1 MKKMNINIEE
11 KKNNDLRL
19 SNILKIEERSII
31 SSLESWLEIS

>member
-1 MKKMNINIEE
+1 MNINIEE